1 VNRNGGFSERDFL
14 IIIVVVFILSAIAI
28 PQIAKYRESKEVAKE
43 NSYNVY
49 DSGNNNIVRKVD

>member
-1 VNRNGGFSERDFL
+1 MNRNGGFSERDFL